1 MSDQDMSKIDIISF
15 VFDML
20 IILSPFT
27 LFFSNPLT
35 VFTTLFYVIYL
46 PNLFF
51 NIYKYRCKK
60 RNIEAL
66 ESQFKKIISEDF
78 FIEN

>member
-1 MSDQDMSKIDIISF
+1 MSKIDIISF

-27 LFFSNPLT
+27 LFFTNPLT
-35 VFTTLFYVIYL
+35 VFTTLFYIIYL
-46 PNLFF
+46 PNLIF

-60 RNIEAL
+60 RNIEGL